1 MTASLYIHIPF
12 CKKKCDYCD
21 FFSIGEEARRGTPD
35 DLSDS
40 YIDSLVE
47 EARLYADFYKISEWR
62 TVYVG
67 GGTPSL
73 LSGGQI
79 SHLISGIK
87 KIARVGAETEI
98 TVEMNPDDV
107 RADFLESCGKAGVN
121 RISVGIQAIDDDA
134 LRAVNRGSSV
144 KIILRA
150 LGTLRER
157 WRGRLS
163 VDFIAGLP
171 NHTWRSFRNQFAVLE
186 NFTNIDHVSLYTLT
200 VEEGT
205 PLWSRIERGETA
217 FSEEKADRMWLS
229 GRNILEKMGFS
240 QYEVSNF
247 AREGFESLHNGA
259 YWGQES
265 YVGVGAGAV
274 GTIYDFA
281 EKSAVRWTNT
291 LSVPDYIAGVRNQR
305 AECDSAVLCGR
316 GAAAGLPL
324 LRREIETLDENTL
337 EFEFLMLG
345 FRKLAGVASEDFG
358 LRFGKSLSERLGA
371 ERADGVFA
379 RWRKMRLAAARES
392 CGGGTIYSLNRR
404 GILLLNRFLE
414 ELM

>member
-21 FFSIGEEARRGTPD
+21 FFSIGEEARRGTPG

-247 AREGFESLHNGA
+247 ARKGFESLHNGA

-291 LSVPDYIAGVRNQR
+291 LSVPDYIAGVGNQR
-305 AECDSAVLCGR
+305 AECDAAVLCGR
-316 GAAAGLPL
+316 GAADGLPL

-371 ERADGVFA
+371 ECADGVFA

-392 CGGGTIYSLNRR
+392 RGGGIIYSLNRR